1 LYHIDK
7 SEVAQSTEDAVVVA
21 QSTED
26 AMIVLTAG
34 LAFMGL
40 LTVMLA
46 DIWQAL
52 QKIRLAI
59 RKAAKVMQRP

>member
-1 LYHIDK
+1 LDHIDK
-7 SEVAQSTEDAVVVA
+7 SEVAQSIEDTV
-21 QSTED
+21 
-26 AMIVLTAG
+26 IVLIAG

>member
-1 LYHIDK
+1 VQIIDDDLL
-7 SEVAQSTEDAVVVA
+7 AD
-21 QSTED
+21 
-26 AMIVLTAG
+26 IAG

>member
-1 LYHIDK
+1 LLIGQHEQRK
-7 SEVAQSTEDAVVVA
+7 TVQSIEDAFIAVF
-21 QSTED
+21 
-26 AMIVLTAG
+26 AG
-34 LAFMGL
+34 ITFMGL